1 MEILEKNWYVVNTY
15 ASHENKV
22 KDNIVRRIESMNMK
36 DYIFRVLV
44 AEYEEPVVKDGSFT
58 GKFKT
63 KNMYPGYIF
72 IEMIMTDEAWYVVR
86 NTPGVTGFIG
96 SSGKGAKPFPVST
109 SEIESVLKRV
119 GLMENGS
126 TNTFKVGDTIKIL
139 NGIYVDQIQVVESV
153 DEEKGLVTFKTIM
166 FGREQDVIISVND
179 IEKYSSK

>member
-1 MEILEKNWYVVNTY
+1 MEIFEKNWYVVNTY

-96 SSGKGAKPFPVST
+96 SSG
-109 SEIESVLKRV
+109 
-119 GLMENGS
+119 
-126 TNTFKVGDTIKIL
+126 
-139 NGIYVDQIQVVESV
+139 
-153 DEEKGLVTFKTIM
+153 
-166 FGREQDVIISVND
+166 
-179 IEKYSSK
+179 